1 MADTYLQLKDYTL
14 AKKYL
19 DILSYSSY
27 QDKWI
32 ESRLPILES
41 IRNEKPDYTMRDVPF
56 TVGSF
61 LETASSM
68 VDRYPYERK
77 YADLLLCGILA
88 DKNGNNFYPVFQIIA
103 KRLYAN
109 GEKIPHYY
117 EEALLLIAEQE
128 KEILEKYSISQESR
142 ERYLDFMGMVQQ
154 GRTNAAKRKYPDTF
168 WAYIF

>member
-1 MADTYLQLKDYTL
+1 MAEHGKETGNF
-14 AKKYL
+14 AAE
-19 DILSYSSY
+19 ISC
-27 QDKWI
+27 I
-32 ESRLPILES
+32 VESAEEP
-41 IRNEKPDYTMRDVPF
+41 
-56 TVGSF
+56 
-61 LETASSM
+61 A
-68 VDRYPYERK
+68 
-77 YADLLLCGILA
+77 A